1 MNLLRV
7 MRSEKNSNPKRS
19 HNGCSSHHNQ
29 TRKRKKRNPNW
40 RGKLTL
46 LLFMDDIILYTEKSS
61 RHQQNLLELIN
72 EFGKISGYKINIQ
85 KSVVLSYINNG
96 LSEKQIKKTIPFISS
111 SRIKYPRINITKE
124 VKYLYS
130 ENCKT
135 PMKHKQMENT
145 LCFWIGRI
153 NIVKKI
159 IIPKAIYRD
168 SAIPIN
174 MAITFLRE

>member
-7 MRSEKNSNPKRS
+7 MLSEKNSNPRRPHTGS
-19 HNGCSSHHNQ
+19 PSHHNQ

-72 EFGKISGYKINIQ
+72 EFGKFSGYKINIQ
-85 KSVVLSYINNG
+85 KSVVLSYINNV

-111 SRIKYPRINITKE
+111 NRIKYPRINITKE
-124 VKYLYS
+124 VKHLYS

-135 PMKHKQMENT
+135 PMKHKQMEKYT
-145 LCFWIGRI
+145 
-153 NIVKKI
+153 V
-159 IIPKAIYRD
+159 
-168 SAIPIN
+168 
-174 MAITFLRE
+174 FLNWEN